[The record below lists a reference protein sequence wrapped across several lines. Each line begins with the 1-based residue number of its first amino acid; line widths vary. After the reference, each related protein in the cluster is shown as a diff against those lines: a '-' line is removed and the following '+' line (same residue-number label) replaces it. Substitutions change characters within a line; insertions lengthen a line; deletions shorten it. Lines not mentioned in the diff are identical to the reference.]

1 MKKIKKFTSRVE
13 VKEVEKEIE
22 LPAYFLYG
30 NFKPSESEYGEYFSP
45 IVKISDENERGVYI
59 GFCLTVE
66 DSKGV
71 HTFNRSPWDNGRVVS
86 EFTQTTKEEWDIAVQ
101 RVIQDIKK

>member
-30 NFKPSESEYGEYFSP
+30 SFKPSESEYGEYFSP
-45 IVKISDENERGVYI
+45 IVKISDENERGVCITAGHSYNDTHSF
-59 GFCLTVE
+59 G
-66 DSKGV
+66 
-71 HTFNRSPWDNGRVVS
+71 RSPWDNYRVVSES

>member
-30 NFKPSESEYGEYFSP
+30 SFKPSESEYGEYFSP
-45 IVKISDENERGVYI
+45 IVKISDENERGVCI
-59 GFCLTVE
+59 TAGHSNDTHSF
-66 DSKGV
+66 G
-71 HTFNRSPWDNGRVVS
+71 RSPWDNGRVVS

>member
-30 NFKPSESEYGEYFSP
+30 NFKPSESEY
-45 IVKISDENERGVYI
+45 
-59 GFCLTVE
+59 
-66 DSKGV
+66 
-71 HTFNRSPWDNGRVVS
+71 
-86 EFTQTTKEEWDIAVQ
+86 
-101 RVIQDIKK
+101 

>member
-59 GFCLTVE
+59 SVDYYNGI
-66 DSKGV
+66 
-71 HTFNRSPWDNGRVVS
+71 HTFNRSPWDNYRVVS
-86 EFTQTTKEEWDIAVQ
+86 ESKFTQTTKEEWDIAVQ